1 MNYITGSL
9 SAFFNSA
16 SIIVGSYTPKLIAG
30 ILILLIGLIVA
41 SLLRDVVLILFKY
54 LRIGKWLE
62 NAGVAREKEV
72 IIWPQIFSEIIRWT
86 AIFIFLMSAVDV
98 WGIPKVGDVLNQL
111 LLFLPNVLVAV
122 IIGWIGLVV
131 ARLVSTLIRHS
142 MKGVGGSES
151 RILSHAARYIII
163 FFTILVILT
172 ELGVAADLVRILFTG
187 IIAGLSLAFGL
198 AFGLGGKDHA
208 NTIIDMFLK
217 RIQASALS
225 DKNEE
230 AAKKEA
236 AAKKEKKKIS
246 FMVDKIPE
254 T

>member
-9 SAFFNSA
+9 YTFFNSA
-16 SIIVGSYTPKLIAG
+16 GLIVGSYIPKLIAG

-41 SLLRDVVLILFKY
+41 SLLRDLVLIIFKY
-54 LRIGKWLE
+54 LRIGSWLE
-62 NAGVAREKEV
+62 SAGVTKEKEV
-72 IIWPQIFSEIIRWT
+72 IIWPQIFSEIIRWST
-86 AIFIFLMSAVDV
+86 IFIFLMSAVDV

-122 IIGWIGLVV
+122 IIGWIGLVI
-131 ARLVSTLIRHS
+131 ARLVSTVVRQS
-142 MKGVGGSES
+142 MKGMGASES
-151 RILSHAARYIII
+151 RILSHAARYAII
-163 FFTILVILT
+163 FFTVLVILT

-198 AFGLGGKDHA
+198 SFGLGGKDHA
-208 NTIIDMFLK
+208 NSIIDMTLK
-217 RIQASALS
+217 RIQTSSIS

-236 AAKKEKKKIS
+236 IAKKEKKKFS
-246 FMVDKIPE
+246 LMVDKIPE
-254 T
+254 V